1 MGGVMESTGMLA
13 KAASTAAAVRAAGGT
28 VVHIPIQFKAD
39 ASDNP
44 NKALGILA
52 GCAKDS
58 LFTEGTWN
66 SAFCEQMQ
74 PADGDVV
81 IAGKKGLDSFPNTT
95 LESEL
100 VSRGI
105 ETVVVCGF
113 LTNCCVELTVRTA
126 CEKGFNVIALTD
138 ACATTS
144 EEGRPLRRAAPSA
157 CSPRR

>member
-1 MGGVMESTGMLA
+1 MGEFTSEGGKLYPAVKECMEKNGMLA
-13 KAASTAAAVRAAGGT
+13 KSSALAAKARDAG
-28 VVHIPIQFKAD
+28 VKVFHAPISFKAD

-66 SAFCEQMQ
+66 AAFCKQMQ

-105 ETVVVCGF
+105 ET
-113 LTNCCVELTVRTA
+113 
-126 CEKGFNVIALTD
+126 
-138 ACATTS
+138 
-144 EEGRPLRRAAPSA
+144 
-157 CSPRR
+157 